1 MISNYDELNILPIE
15 EPSVETS
22 NDDYK
27 ERAVPFEEYFGEM
40 DLTDEEKQERVTAAT
55 DFETDLLFL
64 FILISLY
71 QQYQIT
77 DTQNINTN
85 VKENYTNSIV
95 NTFKNKY
102 KDTLSKHIELDS
114 YMNDYLSNFAQ
125 TTVETTLNHLD
136 DKYYLSND
144 RAAYIAENEVNT
156 VYNYKQF
163 VDAINN
169 GKTTKKWIDIRDKRE
184 RETHLKVGGKTK
196 PIQEPFIVG
205 DSLMQFPKDESL
217 NADPKEIVNCRCTIK
232 YF

>member
-1 MISNYDELNILPIE
+1 MISNYDELNILPVE
-15 EPSVETS
+15 KPSDET
-22 NDDYK
+22 NKDK

-40 DLTDEEKQERVTAAT
+40 DLTDEEKQQRITAAT

-64 FILISLY
+64 FVLISLY
-71 QQYQIT
+71 QQYQFSNT
-77 DTQNINTN
+77 DN
-85 VKENYTNSIV
+85 IV
-95 NTFKNKY
+95 NSFKNKY
-102 KDTLSKHIELDS
+102 KDTLSNYIEIDS
-114 YMNDYLSNFAQ
+114 YINDYLSNFAQ
-125 TTVETTLNHLD
+125 TTVKTTLNHLD

-163 VDAINN
+163 IDAINS
-169 GKTTKKWIDIRDKRE
+169 GKTTKKWIDIKDKRE
-184 RETHLKVGGKTK
+184 RKTHLKVGGKTK

-217 NADPKEIVNCRCTIK
+217 NADPKEIINCRCTIK

>member
-1 MISNYDELNILPIE
+1 MISNYDELNILPVE
-15 EPSVETS
+15 KPSDET
-22 NDDYK
+22 NKDK

-40 DLTDEEKQERVTAAT
+40 DLTDEEKQQRITAAT

-64 FILISLY
+64 FVLISLY
-71 QQYQIT
+71 QQYQFSNT
-77 DTQNINTN
+77 DN
-85 VKENYTNSIV
+85 IV
-95 NTFKNKY
+95 NSFKNKY
-102 KDTLSKHIELDS
+102 KDTLSNYIEIDS
-114 YMNDYLSNFAQ
+114 YINDYLSNFAQ
-125 TTVETTLNHLD
+125 TVVETTLNHLD

-163 VDAINN
+163 IDAINS
-169 GKTTKKWIDIRDKRE
+169 GKTTKKWIDIKDKRE
-184 RETHLKVGGKTK
+184 RKTHLKVGGKTK

-217 NADPKEIVNCRCTIK
+217 NADPKEIINCRCTIK

>member
-1 MISNYDELNILPIE
+1 MISNYDELNILTVE
-15 EPSVETS
+15 KPSDET
-22 NDDYK
+22 NKDK

-40 DLTDEEKQERVTAAT
+40 DLTDEEKQQRITAAT

-64 FILISLY
+64 FVLISLY
-71 QQYQIT
+71 QQYQFSNT
-77 DTQNINTN
+77 DN
-85 VKENYTNSIV
+85 IV
-95 NTFKNKY
+95 NSFKNKY
-102 KDTLSKHIELDS
+102 KDTLSNYIEIDS
-114 YMNDYLSNFAQ
+114 YINDYLSNFAQ
-125 TTVETTLNHLD
+125 TTVKTTLSHLD

-163 VDAINN
+163 IDAINS
-169 GKTTKKWIDIRDKRE
+169 GKTTKKWIDIKDKRE
-184 RETHLKVGGKTK
+184 RKTHLKVGGKTK

-217 NADPKEIVNCRCTIK
+217 NADPKEIINCRCTIK

>member
-1 MISNYDELNILPIE
+1 MISNYDELNILPVE
-15 EPSVETS
+15 KPSDET
-22 NDDYK
+22 NKDK

-40 DLTDEEKQERVTAAT
+40 DLTDEEKQQRITAAT

-64 FILISLY
+64 FVLISLY
-71 QQYQIT
+71 QQYQFSNT
-77 DTQNINTN
+77 DN
-85 VKENYTNSIV
+85 IV
-95 NTFKNKY
+95 NSFKNKY
-102 KDTLSKHIELDS
+102 KDTLSNYIEIDS
-114 YMNDYLSNFAQ
+114 YINDYLSNFAQ
-125 TTVETTLNHLD
+125 TTVKTTLNHLD

-163 VDAINN
+163 IDAINS
-169 GKTTKKWIDIRDKRE
+169 GKTTKKWIDIKDKRE
-184 RETHLKVGGKTK
+184 RKTHLKVGGKTK

>member
-1 MISNYDELNILPIE
+1 MISNYDELNILPVE
-15 EPSVETS
+15 KPSDET
-22 NDDYK
+22 NKDK

-40 DLTDEEKQERVTAAT
+40 DLTDEEKQQRITAAT

-64 FILISLY
+64 FVLISLY
-71 QQYQIT
+71 QQYQFSNT
-77 DTQNINTN
+77 DN
-85 VKENYTNSIV
+85 IV
-95 NTFKNKY
+95 NSFKNKY
-102 KDTLSKHIELDS
+102 KDTLSNYIEIDS
-114 YMNDYLSNFAQ
+114 YINDYLSNFAQ

-163 VDAINN
+163 IDAINS
-169 GKTTKKWIDIRDKRE
+169 GKTTKEWIDIKDKRE
-184 RETHLKVGGKTK
+184 RKTHLKVGGKTK

-217 NADPKEIVNCRCTIK
+217 NADPKEIINCRCTIK